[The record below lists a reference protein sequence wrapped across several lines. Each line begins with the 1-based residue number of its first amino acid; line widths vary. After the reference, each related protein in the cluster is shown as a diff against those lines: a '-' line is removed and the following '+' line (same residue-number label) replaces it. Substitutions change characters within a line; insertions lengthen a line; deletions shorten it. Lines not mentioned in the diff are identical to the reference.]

1 MALKSISFVRS
12 MSKSMALPFN
22 LTSPSVPAHLLPA
35 RGPIAVD
42 DIGSL
47 ATSHLSQWIR
57 GPVNHKIS
65 MKILDYL
72 TN

>member
-1 MALKSISFVRS
+1 MALKPISFVRS
-12 MSKSMALPFN
+12 MSQCMALPFH
-22 LTSPSVPAHLLPA
+22 LTSPSVSAHLLPA

-47 ATSHLSQWIR
+47 ATSHLPERIW

-65 MKILDYL
+65 KQ
-72 TN
+72 